1 MAAVSNLTRRVLS
14 AAVFGPL
21 FLVLF
26 WAGGLPLLV
35 GLCVVVGIGAREF
48 YRLQQQ
54 KGLQPWMRF
63 GIAASLAW
71 CLGVYGFEV
80 YGFRADFL
88 LFPLAGL
95 TLSVLTLALC
105 RREGAFRLADAGATL
120 IGVLYVGFLGS
131 FALRVRNF
139 SGAEMSESGTAKVA
153 VLVLLGIWATDVVAY
168 FAGCLFGRRHPF
180 PQISPGKT
188 GAGFIGGLAAALLTI
203 SAGVRV
209 LGLFPFWA
217 GVGLG
222 LVVGVGALVGD
233 LVESMLKRDAGVK
246 ESSEIIPGPGGVL
259 DRFDSFLFVYP
270 LVYLYFTLLQAV

>member
-1 MAAVSNLTRRVLS
+1 MAAVSNLTRRVLA

-21 FLVLF
+21 FLALF

-35 GLCVVVGIGAREF
+35 GLCVVVMMGAREF

-71 CLGVYGFEV
+71 CLGVYRFGA
-80 YGFRADFL
+80 GFL

-105 RREGAFRLADAGATL
+105 RRDGAFRLADAGATL

-131 FALRVRNF
+131 FALLVRNF
-139 SGAEMSESGTAKVA
+139 SGAQMSESGAAKVA

-168 FAGCLFGRRHPF
+168 FAGRLFGRRHPF

-188 GAGFIGGLAAALLTI
+188 GAGFIGGLAAALLAM
-203 SAGVRV
+203 SAGGRA

-222 LVVGVGALVGD
+222 LVVGGGALSGD

-246 ESSEIIPGPGGVL
+246 ESSATIPGHGGVL

-270 LVYLYFTLLQAV
+270 LVYLYLTLLQAV